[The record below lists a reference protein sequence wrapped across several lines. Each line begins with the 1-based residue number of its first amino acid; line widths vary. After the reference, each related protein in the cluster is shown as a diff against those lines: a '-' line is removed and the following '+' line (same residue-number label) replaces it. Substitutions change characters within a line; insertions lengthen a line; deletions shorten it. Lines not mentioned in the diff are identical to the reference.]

1 MDMDSELLHAFAAH
15 SSGEWAGWRCEF
27 SAEGRHVPVPE
38 RFVPPEML
46 DWGAELTRVS
56 VDRFERALHV
66 SGSADTY
73 ALDVLEAGKCS
84 LETIFAAS
92 SPPGKDDKTN
102 CRDTYR
108 TLARRIRVETTV
120 RSEGGMW
127 RLTALQ
133 MSVERKWHVD
143 GFSLDVSPIVDT
155 VDGGR
160 ITPSGLSLD
169 EIHSAVASDCFEVS
183 GVGMGED
190 GRLRLPLGVSVMC
203 GETWLEVAFKDK
215 TGMERILRR
224 FVMFRL
230 LAAGTSELREK
241 ELQAESEISRAR
253 DRAWEPWHL
262 GHLAAPPACAEDL
275 VFEFGSNAVQS
286 AYEPAVLRQT
296 AWMEAAA
303 VENLE
308 ASASVDPTSTI
319 GRERASKKNVKIT
332 GSFLRASSE
341 NLAHRHW
348 ARLQA
353 AVQSYWLANF
363 MAALILIDAYCTMI
377 DIDATAE
384 RTTPPQIFAFISD
397 FCLVVYTLEVAAL
410 TACFGWRMF
419 LSDGMMILDVVI
431 VGCGW
436 AEKLISSLADG
447 ALGFRTAV
455 LRALRL
461 VRIFRLMRLL
471 KRIRPLRELHKLV
484 MMMATCFRALLWSFL
499 LCFVVMTV
507 WAMLMVEVVNP
518 HVQEMHRDPNLDV
531 FNDCHPQCTRAVSSV
546 MYANLLLFKT
556 VIAGDSWGEIAVP
569 VIQEHPA
576 TAVIFIGSSLTLVFG
591 VLNLIVA
598 VVVDTFAD
606 ARLND
611 VQNLAEEMEDE
622 IEHDRKA
629 LGKLFAR
636 IDKDGS
642 GQLSLQELIEGARHD
657 SGFQSRLRVMDI
669 DEQDLEQLFHM
680 IDIDQSGTI
689 EVAEFIGP
697 LSRWAHDS
705 KTAPRFIKYNMIQTM
720 HLQED
725 LYDLSVECF
734 QQLAAR
740 VEDLS
745 VQVRMLKQGNPKG
758 HVGQGHEQ
766 ELSHD
771 GESGEVQKSDSL
783 VSESP
788 TEDLQECQ
796 SRLDPGQSGSRSHS
810 LNTSAWL
817 THHGKLEAPLVH
829 QPPSSHQVEFLE
841 PQKALERSTEAAEA
855 LLDAAMSRLE
865 AKLDLLLA
873 ESRARPRDALHPGVG
888 SEEMG
893 IFAKERKQR
902 KKGGKK
908 MLHPEAFR
916 SMYMNHGRQ
925 ISMLD
930 LRAASDPD
938 GHAPRRR
945 SLRHSGHEGGFMSF
959 ARQMSPF
966 QTEDANFKPV
976 SSKGQSGQSGQSPMD
991 I

>member
-1 MDMDSELLHAFAAH
+1 
-15 SSGEWAGWRCEF
+15 
-27 SAEGRHVPVPE
+27 
-38 RFVPPEML
+38 
-46 DWGAELTRVS
+46 
-56 VDRFERALHV
+56 
-66 SGSADTY
+66 
-73 ALDVLEAGKCS
+73 
-84 LETIFAAS
+84 
-92 SPPGKDDKTN
+92 
-102 CRDTYR
+102 
-108 TLARRIRVETTV
+108 
-120 RSEGGMW
+120 
-127 RLTALQ
+127 
-133 MSVERKWHVD
+133 
-143 GFSLDVSPIVDT
+143 
-155 VDGGR
+155 
-160 ITPSGLSLD
+160 
-169 EIHSAVASDCFEVS
+169 
-183 GVGMGED
+183 
-190 GRLRLPLGVSVMC
+190 
-203 GETWLEVAFKDK
+203 
-215 TGMERILRR
+215 
-224 FVMFRL
+224 
-230 LAAGTSELREK
+230 
-241 ELQAESEISRAR
+241 
-253 DRAWEPWHL
+253 
-262 GHLAAPPACAEDL
+262 
-275 VFEFGSNAVQS
+275 VQS
-286 AYEPAVLRQT
+286 TYEPAVLRQSL
-296 AWMEAAA
+296 WMEAA
-303 VENLE
+303 VETLE

-341 NLAHRHW
+341 NLAQRHW
-348 ARLQA
+348 IRLQA
-353 AVQSYWLANF
+353 VLQSYWLANF
-363 MAALILIDAYCTMI
+363 MAALILIDAYCTMV
-377 DIDATAE
+377 DIDATAS

-397 FCLVVYTLEVAAL
+397 FCLVVYTLEVTAL

-745 VQVRMLKQGNPKG
+745 LQVRMLKQGKPG
-758 HVGQGHEQ
+758 QGQGGQGQGHELG
-766 ELSHD
+766 ELSAD
-771 GESGEVQKSDSL
+771 AEGEVQKSDSPTT
-783 VSESP
+783 SDTP

-796 SRLDPGQSGSRSHS
+796 SRLDPSQAGSRSHS
-810 LNTSAWL
+810 LNTPAWL

-829 QPPSSHQVEFLE
+829 QPNTSHQVEFLE
-841 PQKALERSTEAAEA
+841 PHKAQEQSAEATEA

-893 IFAKERKQR
+893 IFARERKQR

-925 ISMLD
+925 ISVLD
-930 LRAASDPD
+930 LRPASDPD

-945 SLRHSGHEGGFMSF
+945 SLRHSGDEGGFMSF

-976 SSKGQSGQSGQSPMD
+976 SPRNQSGKSPID

>member
-1 MDMDSELLHAFAAH
+1 
-15 SSGEWAGWRCEF
+15 
-27 SAEGRHVPVPE
+27 
-38 RFVPPEML
+38 
-46 DWGAELTRVS
+46 
-56 VDRFERALHV
+56 
-66 SGSADTY
+66 
-73 ALDVLEAGKCS
+73 
-84 LETIFAAS
+84 
-92 SPPGKDDKTN
+92 
-102 CRDTYR
+102 
-108 TLARRIRVETTV
+108 
-120 RSEGGMW
+120 
-127 RLTALQ
+127 
-133 MSVERKWHVD
+133 
-143 GFSLDVSPIVDT
+143 
-155 VDGGR
+155 
-160 ITPSGLSLD
+160 
-169 EIHSAVASDCFEVS
+169 
-183 GVGMGED
+183 
-190 GRLRLPLGVSVMC
+190 
-203 GETWLEVAFKDK
+203 
-215 TGMERILRR
+215 
-224 FVMFRL
+224 
-230 LAAGTSELREK
+230 
-241 ELQAESEISRAR
+241 
-253 DRAWEPWHL
+253 
-262 GHLAAPPACAEDL
+262 
-275 VFEFGSNAVQS
+275 
-286 AYEPAVLRQT
+286 
-296 AWMEAAA
+296 
-303 VENLE
+303 
-308 ASASVDPTSTI
+308 
-319 GRERASKKNVKIT
+319 
-332 GSFLRASSE
+332 
-341 NLAHRHW
+341 
-348 ARLQA
+348 
-353 AVQSYWLANF
+353 
-363 MAALILIDAYCTMI
+363 
-377 DIDATAE
+377 
-384 RTTPPQIFAFISD
+384 
-397 FCLVVYTLEVAAL
+397 
-410 TACFGWRMF
+410 
-419 LSDGMMILDVVI
+419 
-431 VGCGW
+431 
-436 AEKLISSLADG
+436 
-447 ALGFRTAV
+447 
-455 LRALRL
+455 
-461 VRIFRLMRLL
+461 
-471 KRIRPLRELHKLV
+471 
-484 MMMATCFRALLWSFL
+484 
-499 LCFVVMTV
+499 
-507 WAMLMVEVVNP
+507 
-518 HVQEMHRDPNLDV
+518 
-531 FNDCHPQCTRAVSSV
+531 
-546 MYANLLLFKT
+546 
-556 VIAGDSWGEIAVP
+556 
-569 VIQEHPA
+569 
-576 TAVIFIGSSLTLVFG
+576 
-591 VLNLIVA
+591 
-598 VVVDTFAD
+598 
-606 ARLND
+606 
-611 VQNLAEEMEDE
+611 
-622 IEHDRKA
+622 
-629 LGKLFAR
+629 
-636 IDKDGS
+636 
-642 GQLSLQELIEGARHD
+642 
-657 SGFQSRLRVMDI
+657 MDI

-976 SSKGQSGQSGQSPMD
+976 SPKGQSGQSGQSPMD